1 MMRINLEA
9 KRAAMRTTLNL
20 DEDALIAARNVGQ
33 RERVSL
39 GAAVSELIRRG
50 AAAGSA
56 NFEPQARSALRGRFA
71 LLAARDELVTPQRVR
86 ELMERE
92 GI

>member
-1 MMRINLEA
+1 
-9 KRAAMRTTLNL
+9 MRTTINL
-20 DEDALIAARNVGQ
+20 AEDAVLAARNLAQ

-39 GAAVSELIRRG
+39 GDAISELIRRG
-50 AAAGSA
+50 ASAGAAPGHERGA
-56 NFEPQARSALRGRFA
+56 PALRGRFA
-71 LLAARDELVTPQRVR
+71 LLPARDELITPQHVR